1 MLAVLGLTTMSE
13 RVYRAMLARP
23 ESGVAELADTL
34 GTSEADTREALDQ
47 LFALSLIRASVD
59 RPDALHAISPE
70 VGLQQALARQQA
82 DLAQRQ
88 RQVAECQSAVLQLI
102 ENFDANRQDTASS
115 AVRTLTG
122 MDAVRDRLD
131 QLGREARD
139 EILTLMPGGAQ
150 SPAALEHAQRN
161 DLPLLRRG
169 VRLRG
174 IGLDSIRN
182 DVTTLAHAQFLT
194 DNGGEFRTSPT
205 LPVRMILADR
215 RTALVPIDPHNSR
228 RGVLELT
235 GSGIVLPLLALF
247 EQIWG
252 MATPFGAAHDP
263 DREGLTKPEQALL
276 RLLAQGLTDET
287 AANRLGVSQ
296 RTARR
301 MMSGLM
307 ERLEARS
314 RFEAGLKAAQRGWL

>member
-1 MLAVLGLTTMSE
+1 MLAVLGLHDTSE

-34 GTSEADTREALDQ
+34 GMGETDVREALDQ
-47 LFALSLIRASVD
+47 LFELSLVRASID

-70 VGLQQALARQQA
+70 VGLQQALAKQQAELAERQQ
-82 DLAQRQ
+82 
-88 RQVAECQSAVLQLI
+88 QVVECQSAVMQLI
-102 ENFDANRQDTASS
+102 EDFGTTRRATAGST
-115 AVRTLTG
+115 VRALVG
-122 MDAVRDRLD
+122 MDAVRDKLD
-131 QLGREARD
+131 QLGREAQF
-139 EILTLMPGGAQ
+139 EILTFMPGGAQ

-182 DVTTLAHAQFLT
+182 DAPTLAHAQFLT
-194 DNGGEFRTSPT
+194 DNGGELRTTPA
-205 LPVRMILADR
+205 LPPRMILADR
-215 RTALVPIDPHNSR
+215 QAALVPIDPDDSR
-228 RGVLELT
+228 KGVLELT
-235 GSGIVLPLLALF
+235 GIGIVMPLLALF

-252 MATPFGAAHDP
+252 LATPFGATPDP
-263 DREGLTKPEQALL
+263 DREGLTQQEQALL

-287 AANRLGVSQ
+287 AANRLGISQ

-307 ERLEARS
+307 ERLAARS
-314 RFEAGLKAAQRGWL
+314 RFEAGLKAVQRGWL